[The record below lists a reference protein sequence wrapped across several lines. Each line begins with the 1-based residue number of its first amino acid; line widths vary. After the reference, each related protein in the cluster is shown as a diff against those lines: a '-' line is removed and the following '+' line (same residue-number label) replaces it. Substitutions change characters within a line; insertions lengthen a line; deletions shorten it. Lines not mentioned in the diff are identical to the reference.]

1 MARIRPSK
9 QGQDNGEP
17 GPGGAE
23 PPVPGKKKG
32 KKSKEPKA
40 QARPRQQPRNEKAG
54 SVTKSVQE
62 GRSRRFFGEMIAEL
76 KKVTWPNRAQ
86 LFSATA
92 VVIIFV
98 ALYVIRGLPTWFLY
112 RRALPNVGERTRFS
126 LYVATGLPI
135 IIALVTVEIA
145 DGVMTERSG
154 SALIGAGALTV
165 LVFPLVGDII
175 ARRQRRTSGSTG
187 SDQDRA
193 AKTA

>member
-32 KKSKEPKA
+32 KKPKEPKA
-40 QARPRQQPRNEKAG
+40 QARPRQQPRTEKTG

-98 ALYVIRGLPTWFLY
+98 AVVAIYLGVIDTLMST
-112 RRALPNVGERTRFS
+112 
-126 LYVATGLPI
+126 
-135 IIALVTVEIA
+135 LVDAI
-145 DGVMTERSG
+145 
-154 SALIGAGALTV
+154 
-165 LVFPLVGDII
+165 F
-175 ARRQRRTSGSTG
+175 
-187 SDQDRA
+187 
-193 AKTA
+193 